1 MGVLSAT
8 NLTLLDWARRVDPN
22 GKIATVAEVLNKYN
36 EILDD
41 MVWKEGNLPTGHKTT
56 LRGSVPAGTWRLLN
70 VGIQPQKSTTK
81 QITETCGMLENYS
94 EVDKDL
100 AMLNGNTDDFR
111 FSEDLAVIEGMNQSL
126 ATAIIYGD
134 TSVNP
139 EQFVGLMPRYYG
151 LSTAVTSANVIGAGG
166 TTASNNT
173 SIYLIG
179 WSDDT
184 VHGIFPNGSKAGL
197 QVQDLGEQTIYDAA
211 LGRYQALRT
220 HFQFKAGICVRDWRY
235 VVRICNIDITNLETA
250 TDGTDTSANIMK
262 YMSMALDKLPPNGNV
277 RPVFYMNQRVRAMLR
292 AKLIAKS
299 NLYLTLENMVG
310 GSGITR
316 PTLMFQ
322 GFPCR
327 RVDAILN
334 TEAVVT

>member
-1 MGVLSAT
+1 MAVLSAT

-22 GKIATVAEVLNKYN
+22 GKIAKVAEVLNKYN

-70 VGIQPQKSTTK
+70 QGIVPQKSTTK

-111 FSEDLAVIEGMNQSL
+111 FSEDLAIIEGMNQSL
-126 ATAIIYGD
+126 ATAIFYGD

-139 EQFVGLMPRYYG
+139 EQFVGLLPRYYG
-151 LSTAVTSANVIGAGG
+151 LSTAVTSANVIDGKG
-166 TTASNNT
+166 TTAANNT

-179 WSDDT
+179 WGDDT

-211 LGRYQALRT
+211 LGRFQALRT

-235 VVRICNIDITNLETA
+235 VVRIANIDITNLETA
-250 TDGTDTSANIMK
+250 TDGTDTSANILK
-262 YMSMALDKLPPNGNV
+262 YMSQALDKLPPNGNCK
-277 RPVFYMNQRVRAMLR
+277 PVFYMNQRVRAMLR
-292 AKLIAKS
+292 AKLISKS
-299 NLYLTLENMVG
+299 NLYLTLENMMG

-316 PTLMFQ
+316 PTLGFQ
-322 GFPCR
+322 GYPCR